1 MWTVLH
7 GLCKLFFCFFF
18 PFVDLWN
25 NCGLEELTGP
35 FNDVTFHSS
44 TLAAV
49 KHLGEVQLIRQA
61 GLWTVALH
69 PWRKGEKPYN
79 RITQALKI
87 LIPH

>member
-1 MWTVLH
+1 MFALD
-7 GLCKLFFCFFF
+7 GLRELSFFCGF
-18 PFVDLWN
+18 
-25 NCGLEELTGP
+25 LEWLCSEASTGS
-35 FNDVTFHSS
+35 FNDVTFQRS

-49 KHLGEVQLIRQA
+49 KHLGEVQLIRWA

-79 RITQALKI
+79 RSTQALKI